1 MTLPTCCTVLDAEL
15 AGAPGGTGC
24 LLFVDEGSAGVA
36 DDTEEG
42 GRDHPG
48 PVVECAVAVSLAVTS
63 RECEGADWSEGFA

>member
-1 MTLPTCCTVLDAEL
+1 MTLPAECTVIDPEL
-15 AGAPGGTGC
+15 AGAPGGRV
-24 LLFVDEGSAGVA
+24 LVEEGGADVA

-63 RECEGADWSEGFA
+63 RE